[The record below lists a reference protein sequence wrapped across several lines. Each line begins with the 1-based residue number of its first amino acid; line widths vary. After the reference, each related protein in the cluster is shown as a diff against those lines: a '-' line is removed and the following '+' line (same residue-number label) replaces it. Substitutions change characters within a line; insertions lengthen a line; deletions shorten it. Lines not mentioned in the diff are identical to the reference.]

1 MNDLNIQETERT
13 PEIKLSVSDGVFSI
27 RGESF
32 PEDVSAFYGQVIES
46 IDLLKENIPDR
57 FQVIIE
63 LIYTNS
69 SSIKALY
76 RIFEGFESIRQGG
89 GNLDISWYFQEDDD
103 IMEELGE
110 DFHDRFPDLKINV
123 KPKN

>member
-1 MNDLNIQETERT
+1 MNDLNIRETERT
-13 PEIKLSVSDGVFSI
+13 PEIKLSLSEGVFSI
-27 RGESF
+27 KGESF

-46 IDLLKENIPDR
+46 IDQLKENIPDR

-89 GNLDISWYFQEDDD
+89 GNLNISWYFQEDDD

>member
-1 MNDLNIQETERT
+1 MNDLNIRETERT
-13 PEIKLSVSDGVFSI
+13 PEIKLSVSEGVFSI
-27 RGESF
+27 KGESF

-46 IDLLKENIPDR
+46 IDQLKENIPDR

>member
-1 MNDLNIQETERT
+1 MNDLNIRETERT
-13 PEIKLSVSDGVFSI
+13 PEIKLSLSEGVFSI
-27 RGESF
+27 KGESF

-46 IDLLKENIPDR
+46 IDQLKENIPDR

>member
-89 GNLDISWYFQEDDD
+89 GNLDILWYFQEDDD

>member
-1 MNDLNIQETERT
+1 MNDLNIRETERT
-13 PEIKLSVSDGVFSI
+13 PEIKLSVSEGVFSI
-27 RGESF
+27 KGESF

-46 IDLLKENIPDR
+46 IDQLKENIPDQ

-89 GNLDISWYFQEDDD
+89 GNLNISWYFQEDDD

>member
-13 PEIKLSVSDGVFSI
+13 PEIKLSVSEGVFSI
-27 RGESF
+27 KGESF

-46 IDLLKENIPDR
+46 IDLLKENIPDQ

>member
-13 PEIKLSVSDGVFSI
+13 PEIKLSVSEGVFSI
-27 RGESF
+27 KGESF

-46 IDLLKENIPDR
+46 IDLLKENIPDQ

-89 GNLDISWYFQEDDD
+89 GDLDISWYFQEDDD